1 MLEGEVLL
9 DVLLAGLLDGAVVG
23 SSRTVGPALV
33 VDVERL
39 IASCTQRFRQVW
51 RVSGPDSHLRP
62 ALVKR
67 RGGVGPQ
74 APLRRQLR
82 RRRLE
87 LHLRCLPLQVLV
99 PLQRAHPLERGVALH
114 RRLFVHGRRSSAG
127 PLVLRILLESKVSGS
142 IRALVQRGIVRSL
155 QLGLCIPLGE
165 LVVLIGV
172 LYMGLGASE
181 VEELPA
187 AVLNVDIGRLVHLGY
202 RLLGHPCLLVL

>member
-39 IASCTQRFRQVW
+39 IASCAQRSRQVW
-51 RVSGPDSHLRP
+51 RVSSPDSHLRP

-82 RRRLE
+82 CRRLE
-87 LHLRCLPLQVLV
+87 LHL
-99 PLQRAHPLERGVALH
+99 
-114 RRLFVHGRRSSAG
+114 
-127 PLVLRILLESKVSGS
+127 
-142 IRALVQRGIVRSL
+142 
-155 QLGLCIPLGE
+155 
-165 LVVLIGV
+165 
-172 LYMGLGASE
+172 
-181 VEELPA
+181 
-187 AVLNVDIGRLVHLGY
+187 
-202 RLLGHPCLLVL
+202 